1 MVLKE
6 PEERCYLG
14 QEPDIVSRVK
24 SNKTKYIRSISIQK
38 IDESNLSESWFE
50 NVSIPF
56 NHGLITIIGNKG
68 NGKSALTDIIAL
80 LSNHSSG
87 FSFLTKDKF
96 RNLKDNKAKH
106 FEASLTWEDGNTTLL
121 LNLNDSFPNDSATKV
136 KYIPQD
142 FFETVCNE
150 TNVSIQSQFG
160 KELKDVIF
168 SHVPYD
174 ERNNCDSLDDLISY
188 RTNEISKNLDGF
200 RAELKAINRD
210 IVNLEKFISDEY
222 RQNIDN
228 KLSEK
233 QSELESHR
241 QNQPSEKS
249 KPQTNNDLQSEI
261 EKLQE
266 EIDFLAASIKQS
278 EIELTKQKNLK
289 VQIDKAFLKLDKFE
303 RDYKNL
309 EDEWEKDCILIGLKI
324 HDIIRLEIDKKK
336 LETKKELCLKTI
348 EDITQEL
355 KVKQKQKLDYEEN
368 IKLKKEALNE
378 PEKNYQAYLAQ
389 FQEWQNKEKVLIG
402 SYDEHDS
409 IQYYQGLLDKV
420 HNIFP
425 TQLKDT
431 KNKRLEK
438 SKEIFSFIE
447 KLVNLY
453 KELYKPVQDFI
464 DDNALLKQEYRL
476 TFEVSIVIH
485 KFQDKFFEYI
495 NQSVKG
501 TFRGSSEGCTKL
513 FNIIESNQFDQ
524 EEDVKTFL
532 TEVLHMLEFEDGQI
546 VKSVK
551 IAKQLKTTKNLE
563 DLYNFLFALEY
574 LTPTYS
580 LKLSGKEI
588 KQLSPG
594 ERGALLLIFYLLVDK
609 SNIPIIIDQPEHNLD
624 GESVYRL
631 LLRCVR
637 EAKTRRQVFMVT
649 HNPNL
654 AVVCDAEQVI
664 HSDIDKQNGNLVA
677 YTSGSLE
684 NSDINQKV
692 INVLEGTLPAFKNRE
707 SKYRI

>member
-1 MVLKE
+1 MSVVL
-6 PEERCYLG
+6 
-14 QEPDIVSRVK
+14 
-24 SNKTKYIRSISIQK
+24 
-38 IDESNLSESWFE
+38 
-50 NVSIPF
+50 
-56 NHGLITIIGNKG
+56 
-68 NGKSALTDIIAL
+68 
-80 LSNHSSG
+80 
-87 FSFLTKDKF
+87 
-96 RNLKDNKAKH
+96 
-106 FEASLTWEDGNTTLL
+106 
-121 LNLNDSFPNDSATKV
+121 
-136 KYIPQD
+136 
-142 FFETVCNE
+142 
-150 TNVSIQSQFG
+150 
-160 KELKDVIF
+160 
-168 SHVPYD
+168 
-174 ERNNCDSLDDLISY
+174 
-188 RTNEISKNLDGF
+188 
-200 RAELKAINRD
+200 RD

-249 KPQTNNDLQSEI
+249 KPQTNNDLLSEI

-594 ERGALLLIFYLLVDK
+594 ERGALLLIFWRCRQKY
-609 SNIPIIIDQPEHNLD
+609 ELD
-624 GESVYRL
+624 GR
-631 LLRCVR
+631 
-637 EAKTRRQVFMVT
+637 KDRRVVKIMNQQPHRVT
-649 HNPNL
+649 QH
-654 AVVCDAEQVI
+654 I
-664 HSDIDKQNGNLVA
+664 
-677 YTSGSLE
+677 
-684 NSDINQKV
+684 
-692 INVLEGTLPAFKNRE
+692 
-707 SKYRI
+707 